1 MLLKGDCLVTLKTL
15 PDNSVDSIVTD
26 PPYGLEFM
34 GKEWDAP
41 WKRVGDVIDD
51 PADVG
56 GFQDGAGGNAF
67 SRSRIR
73 YGIGNS
79 ASIGFQVW
87 FTEVALECFRVL
99 KPGGHILSFGGTRT
113 YHRMAVAIEDAGFE
127 IRDSIHW
134 TYGSGFPKSM
144 DVSKAIDKSA
154 GRVNVSLV
162 VLKNR
167 LRELFEES
175 GKTLSQIDTECG
187 FRAANYLTIPKDG
200 NKPDPWVNVLPS
212 QEKWEIIK
220 QVLGVVDG
228 SEISNQLDVFFSEAE
243 REIIG
248 SQTKARSTTGNSALP
263 TVGGETEYA
272 TWGVTAPATD
282 QAKQWSGW
290 GTAMKPSHEPIVVAR
305 KPVEGTVANNVLKYG
320 TGAINI
326 DGTRVGTTNENF
338 DNLKGRP
345 ITKLATRRDGE
356 TDEEYNARV
365 LESPEQQEALAKLKE
380 MGRWPAN
387 TILTHSINCVQVG
400 TTSEIVAINKIEEW
414 SGFGQVKNPDY
425 QASESTVENAVW
437 NCAPDCPT
445 QMFPDS
451 KGSIRN
457 PTGKAILDPEAGWNG
472 NSMSDTTVRGFDD
485 SGSAARFFTQTS
497 YGEADVQG
505 RWPANTILTHSSLCR
520 QVGETSETVV
530 TTNGKGFAGSF
541 EGGENNNGGAE
552 TKVSTPI
559 WECADD
565 CPTKL
570 FPESNGGAFPK
581 KGNTPTGEHYEGGW
595 KPVDNG
601 VRTEMGSGSASRFFN
616 QTEYDDDIDFPP
628 IIYQAKA
635 SKADRNA
642 GLNWVR
648 PEEGKGSYNFRVNG
662 SLDGKQTAP
671 KQNIH
676 PTVKPV
682 SLMRHLIRL
691 VTPPNGVV
699 LDPFLG
705 SGTTAVASILEG
717 CQWIGCEMT
726 EDYWHIIEKRVEW
739 ATFQANA
746 PKQESLF

>member
-1 MLLKGDCLVTLKTL
+1 MLLKGNCLDLLKTL

-34 GKEWDAP
+34 GRDWDAP
-41 WKRVGDVIDD
+41 WKQSEVVEVTDKATNGIFHDK
-51 PADVG
+51 
-56 GFQDGAGGNAF
+56 GFKNG
-67 SRSRIR
+67 IR
-73 YGIGNS
+73 YSRGTQEMV
-79 ASIGFQVW
+79 AFQLW
-87 FTEVALECFRVL
+87 FTEIAEECFRVL
-99 KPGGHILSFGGTRT
+99 KPGGHILSFGGSRT

-144 DVSKAIDKSA
+144 DISKAIDKQ
-154 GRVNVSLV
+154 GGENIGWFIDLC
-162 VLKNR
+162 LKVAEEKGITKKQ
-167 LRELFEES
+167 LTDLFPS
-175 GKTLSQIDTECG
+175 KNGKPTGWL
-187 FRAANYLTIPKDG
+187 Y
-200 NKPDPWVNVLPS
+200 NKASHTQSISPEQFNVLR
-212 QEKWEIIK
+212 
-220 QVLGVVDG
+220 DF
-228 SEISNQLDVFFSEAE
+228 LDLPYADLAEAE
-243 REIIG
+243 REVVGYKEAGMG
-248 SQTKARSTTGNSALP
+248 S
-263 TVGGETEYA
+263 GETFGMRQAEGDNA
-272 TWGVTAPATD
+272 SANKTVPITAPATPEA
-282 QAKQWSGW
+282 QRWQGW

-326 DGTRVGTTNENF
+326 DGTRVGTTKEVPGTANS
-338 DNLKGRP
+338 K
-345 ITKLATRRDGE
+345 GE
-356 TDEEYNARV
+356 TSGYMKGWGDHTDEMSGKN
-365 LESPEQQEALAKLKE
+365 PN

-387 TILTHSINCVQVG
+387 TILTHS
-400 TTSEIVAINKIEEW
+400 
-414 SGFGQVKNPDY
+414 
-425 QASESTVENAVW
+425 
-437 NCAPDCPT
+437 
-445 QMFPDS
+445 
-451 KGSIRN
+451 
-457 PTGKAILDPEAGWNG
+457 
-472 NSMSDTTVRGFDD
+472 
-485 SGSAARFFTQTS
+485 SA
-497 YGEADVQG
+497 
-505 RWPANTILTHSSLCR
+505 CR

-595 KPVDNG
+595 KSVDNG

-648 PEEGKGSYNFRVNG
+648 PEEGMGSYNFRVNG

-682 SLMRHLIRL
+682 ALMRHLIRL

-705 SGTTAVASILEG
+705 SGTTAVAAILEN

-726 EDYWHIIEKRVEW
+726 EDYYDIIEKRVEW
-739 ATFQANA
+739 AMYQANA